1 MRTLR
6 LLLVLIFVSPLVA
19 NPKPAGFFLLP
30 AEENPALLQ
39 LLQSPVIDKGLLLTQ
54 ADAAEKSIRA
64 ELTRRQNLLRTEIC
78 SKAVPAQK
86 QTVEQARKQLTS
98 EHALYVH
105 QLGFY
110 EAHIFRRMETE
121 IEEAYRERAVEA
133 RKTAFVM
140 QRERQ
145 DLVRKSWARLLN
157 SENLCDSD
165 RESGLFPERLMAPYF
180 LALWK
185 YQAIFPAEMRSRSLL
200 LSKTGR

>member
-39 LLQSPVIDKGLLLTQ
+39 LLQSPVIDKELLLTQ
-54 ADAAEKSIRA
+54 ADAAERSTRA
-64 ELTRRQNLLRTEIC
+64 ELTRRQNLLRAEIC
-78 SKAVPAQK
+78 SAALPARK
-86 QTVEQARKQLTS
+86 QTLEQATKQLTS
-98 EHALYVH
+98 EHTLYTH

-145 DLVRKSWARLLN
+145 DLVRKSWARLL
-157 SENLCDSD
+157 SENLCDRE

-200 LSKTGR
+200 LVKTGR